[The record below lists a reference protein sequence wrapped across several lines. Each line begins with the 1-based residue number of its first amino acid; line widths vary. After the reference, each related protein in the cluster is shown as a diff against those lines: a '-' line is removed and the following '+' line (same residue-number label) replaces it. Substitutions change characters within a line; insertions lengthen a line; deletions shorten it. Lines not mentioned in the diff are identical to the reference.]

1 MNILLISIVILSGTK
16 DFLKKELYRNFE
28 YLKKNSEIKPYFIL
42 YRITEI
48 ELYYLEYGKAGLC
61 EERKTVLRA
70 PYVEVRVGDYRE
82 DGLSS
87 NFFGS
92 GFSTRY
98 DFKNLAYPKFP
109 LEDEEYAIRHTLW
122 KMTDF
127 AYKNA
132 VSDYYKREKSK
143 TAFLPEDTSASFSKE
158 EPVKYE
164 KKEMKE
170 VNYKR
175 IKEIV
180 DKFYSR
186 VLKVEF
192 LYSGKLSFYFI
203 RKKRII
209 LNTEGTEIEDTNNY
223 FLMRISVSAF
233 DREGKYYSSSREFFG
248 YEIGE
253 ILGKRCLQEAI
264 SFIYDFKKHVNGDEI
279 KGYNGDVILS
289 GISSAKFISNLV
301 KNTFSLSKDNYNN
314 LKSFVQK
321 MGRKITADIDVY
333 DKPDIDYFNKKP
345 LAGFLLYDDEGVRSE
360 QINLIEKGVLKN
372 FLLKREPVNGF
383 SNSNGHARSSPY
395 SKPLPFM
402 TNIFVKSLPE
412 KKPFGDSILIVEDI
426 QTRSPLSFEI
436 TKGFILY
443 KDGNKREIKNLE
455 ISFSSFEDIWSKI
468 KGVSGDLS
476 SFNFFEGNPY
486 IPFSVSTYDI
496 ILKDIRIN
504 PFVKK
509 KIRND

>member
-1 MNILLISIVILSGTK
+1 MNTLLISILIFSGTK
-16 DFLKKELYRNFE
+16 DFLKKELHRNFE
-28 YLKKNSEIKPYFIL
+28 YLKRNSEVKPYFIL

-61 EERKTVLRA
+61 EERKTVSRA

-82 DGLSS
+82 DGVSS

-127 AYKNA
+127 GYKNA

-158 EPVKYE
+158 KPVNY
-164 KKEMKE
+164 KKREMKK

-175 IKEIV
+175 IKEIM

-209 LNTEGTEIEDTNNY
+209 VNTEGTEIEDTGSY
-223 FLMRISVSAF
+223 FLMRVSVSAF
-233 DREGKYYSSSREFFG
+233 DKEGKRYSSSREFFG
-248 YEIGE
+248 YEIDE

-264 SFIYDFKKHVNGDEI
+264 SFIEDFKKHVNGNEI
-279 KGYNGDVILS
+279 KGYNGDVVLG

-301 KNTFSLSKDNYNN
+301 KNTFFLSKDNYDN
-314 LKSFVQK
+314 LKSFIQK
-321 MGRKITADIDVY
+321 IGRKITADIDVY

-360 QINLIEKGVLKN
+360 HVNLIERGILKN
-372 FLLKREPVNGF
+372 FLLKREPVSEF
-383 SNSNGHARSSPY
+383 SNSNGHARSALY
-395 SKPLPFM
+395 SKPFPFM
-402 TNIFVKSLPE
+402 TNVFVKDLPE
-412 KKPFGDSILIVEDI
+412 KNLLRDSILIIEDI
-426 QTRSPLSFEI
+426 QIRSPLSFEI

-443 KDGNKREIKNLE
+443 KNGNKREIKNLE
-455 ISFSSFEDIWSKI
+455 INFSSFEDMWGKI
-468 KGVSGDLS
+468 KGVLGNMS

-486 IPFSVSTYDI
+486 IPFSITTYDI
-496 ILKDIRIN
+496 ILKDINVN
-504 PFVKK
+504 PLVKK